1 MIRWSESGWRLE
13 TREQKRKVTCFQRMV
28 RMVGVEMEDESGDDD
43 DDDDDVRRY
52 VEKASIL

>member
-1 MIRWSESGWRLE
+1 MIRWSESGLRLE

-43 DDDDDVRRY
+43 DDDVRRY

>member
-43 DDDDDVRRY
+43 DDDDVRRY